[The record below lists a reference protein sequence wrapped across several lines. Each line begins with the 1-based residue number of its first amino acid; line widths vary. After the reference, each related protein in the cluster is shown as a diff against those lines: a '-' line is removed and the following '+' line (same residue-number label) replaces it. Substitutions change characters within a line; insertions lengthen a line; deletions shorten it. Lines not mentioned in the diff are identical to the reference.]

1 MRKHSNKQQDGFTL
15 LEVLVALGLF
25 ALITGGLDPAI
36 RSNAKR
42 NDRMERTTSAI
53 HAAQVVLDDYRSKRI
68 RDLPSSGEQDV
79 ETITI
84 DQREYEVY
92 VFICEDDEYCDAET
106 RRLRVVV
113 TNRSEELYETET
125 LYTELR

>member
-1 MRKHSNKQQDGFTL
+1 MKNQDGFTL

-25 ALITGGLDPAI
+25 ALVTGGLDPAI

-42 NDRMERTTSAI
+42 NDRMERTTCAI
-53 HAAQVVLDDYRSKRI
+53 HAAQKVLDGYRSKTI
-68 RDLPSSGEQDV
+68 RSLPTSGEQAAV
-79 ETITI
+79 SVSI
-84 DQREYEVY
+84 DQRDYEVS
-92 VFICEDDEYCDAET
+92 VFICEDDDLCDAET

-113 TNRSEELYETET
+113 SNRGEELYETET